1 MRKSLT
7 IWSCIPLAL
16 LVFLGLSMI
25 GGVASGF
32 AFNDMRTHAEMVFF
46 RWSGIL
52 AVFIALRFIFP
63 NFITGISLGL
73 ILFALPFILEG
84 KINEKVLSSDGITY
98 LLTIGFALASI
109 IIGLLILGNS
119 YMAGRKYLVNKSKG
133 IG

>member
-1 MRKSLT
+1 
-7 IWSCIPLAL
+7 
-16 LVFLGLSMI
+16 
-25 GGVASGF
+25 
-32 AFNDMRTHAEMVFF
+32 MVFF